1 VIAED
6 PRQEVLWTI
15 TTILQLEITTGDLW
29 EDRFLFIT
37 RLHRQITVE
46 RGEYL
51 LLLLRIR

>member
-6 PRQEVLWTI
+6 PRQEVRWTI
-15 TTILQLEITTGDLW
+15 TTILQLETTTGDLW

-37 RLHRQITVE
+37 RLHQQITVE